1 MWIRPKESL
10 LPLALWVNEPTEITS
25 KYFVM
30 QRRRGHGQS
39 RGLSSLLVGTLDS
52 VFDTRPAPFRI
63 LHQTPS
69 SEVYYEIASALT
81 EEDIKRDWNWLVNN
95 LFKVLNEMETDEE
108 ITNFTICKVQSLVAH
123 NSTSIEEEVS
133 DPSSF
138 QVVASKFRERF
149 NMPEEERLVNY
160 YSCNYSKNRL
170 PRQGHIYLSLNHLCF
185 YSYIFGKET
194 KLVLSYTEMIDI
206 SRTANSIYIRTQN
219 NSEYTFGLLF
229 SPSETYNLLE
239 QLSKMAMQKMIQD
252 PDSPSFDHDPVL
264 SRKTSKN
271 VSKKSF
277 LLRDLTARQHSDEY
291 RMFFRL
297 PLTEILDG
305 TIKANLWTPYNKK
318 YVSGCIYLSQNF
330 LCFRSDVKRLVS
342 IVICMKNIRSAE
354 KKDDSLSRFENQIVI
369 STKDASALQFSQI
382 SDREFL
388 LNKISEFLSKQE
400 EPKHKE
406 RPKYDKGWTKVQ
418 ALINLRQE
426 EDDAE
431 MAAKQMQKMAK
442 WEEHFREFGRG
453 ISMFRTWEVA
463 NLVLQGIPD
472 RLREEVWLTFSG
484 AIHDRDMNPGLYEDL
499 VEKSMVK
506 YTPAHDE
513 IERDLHRSLPE
524 HPAFH
529 TEEGIDALRRVLQA
543 YAFRNPQIGYCQAMN
558 IVSSVF
564 LVFCDEENAFWLLAR
579 LCETLLPDY
588 YNDKVV
594 GAQIDQ
600 GVLNELISEFLPNL
614 YERLDQ
620 LGMIKMIS
628 LSWFLTIFLSVMPYE
643 SALHVIDCFFY
654 DGARVIFMI
663 ALKVLEW
670 NEEGMLSCHDDG
682 EAMQILSIFLSGIYN
697 PEYPTYTKNYER
709 HKTQKIHTVIESAYK
724 TYEDSI
730 TAQKI
735 EELRNKHRRK
745 IVHQFEVD
753 TETSIIRQLRG
764 KTNFSQDE
772 LRLLLSFIRE
782 EKLRNSRKSA
792 AKPPTFQGEP
802 VTPIETLFDDD
813 SPKDPFTRRGMDV
826 REPRLEVYNVD
837 LEIFKTLFTEL
848 SVWRECQGVDLAE
861 KLFQLLDRRS
871 LGYLDFEQVIQGL
884 GVVCCGRT
892 VEKLRLLYILHLPPL
907 LPKAEIEMGHQTV
920 SSGRTKDG
928 LAEVAAE
935 AEYFFS
941 EVTTDDAFP
950 LTDTAFDLHTHPMDL
965 LLPPTDKSASVTPNL
980 SLNSGSGVRTS
991 VFYVDLPTADGCKSI
1006 DTVSDISDLG
1016 LRDKES
1022 NCDDFSHLSSQN
1034 DDGAAARVDPQIS
1047 MPSSLGETRSL
1058 SSLRHFVV
1066 DQSWD
1071 LSPEGRIVPNMPQTN
1086 FLILWTSL
1094 LEILEYTN
1102 DNLRRAYE
1110 QLIDQGH
1117 QQRPTHSTKT
1127 SGTSLNSFTQM
1138 TMPDDEGDPN
1148 GNTSSPGR
1156 LSQEASSSRWNISFK
1171 QFSDAVTPLVDE
1183 KMKNRVD
1190 IRKEIERVQKNRR
1203 KCKV

>member
-1 MWIRPKESL
+1 
-10 LPLALWVNEPTEITS
+10 
-25 KYFVM
+25 
-30 QRRRGHGQS
+30 
-39 RGLSSLLVGTLDS
+39 
-52 VFDTRPAPFRI
+52 
-63 LHQTPS
+63 
-69 SEVYYEIASALT
+69 
-81 EEDIKRDWNWLVNN
+81 
-95 LFKVLNEMETDEE
+95 
-108 ITNFTICKVQSLVAH
+108 
-123 NSTSIEEEVS
+123 
-133 DPSSF
+133 
-138 QVVASKFRERF
+138 
-149 NMPEEERLVNY
+149 
-160 YSCNYSKNRL
+160 
-170 PRQGHIYLSLNHLCF
+170 
-185 YSYIFGKET
+185 
-194 KLVLSYTEMIDI
+194 
-206 SRTANSIYIRTQN
+206 
-219 NSEYTFGLLF
+219 
-229 SPSETYNLLE
+229 
-239 QLSKMAMQKMIQD
+239 
-252 PDSPSFDHDPVL
+252 
-264 SRKTSKN
+264 
-271 VSKKSF
+271 
-277 LLRDLTARQHSDEY
+277 
-291 RMFFRL
+291 
-297 PLTEILDG
+297 
-305 TIKANLWTPYNKK
+305 
-318 YVSGCIYLSQNF
+318 
-330 LCFRSDVKRLVS
+330 
-342 IVICMKNIRSAE
+342 
-354 KKDDSLSRFENQIVI
+354 
-369 STKDASALQFSQI
+369 
-382 SDREFL
+382 
-388 LNKISEFLSKQE
+388 
-400 EPKHKE
+400 
-406 RPKYDKGWTKVQ
+406 
-418 ALINLRQE
+418 
-426 EDDAE
+426 
-431 MAAKQMQKMAK
+431 
-442 WEEHFREFGRG
+442 
-453 ISMFRTWEVA
+453 
-463 NLVLQGIPD
+463 
-472 RLREEVWLTFSG
+472 
-484 AIHDRDMNPGLYEDL
+484 
-499 VEKSMVK
+499 
-506 YTPAHDE
+506 
-513 IERDLHRSLPE
+513 
-524 HPAFH
+524 
-529 TEEGIDALRRVLQA
+529 
-543 YAFRNPQIGYCQAMN
+543 
-558 IVSSVF
+558 
-564 LVFCDEENAFWLLAR
+564 
-579 LCETLLPDY
+579 
-588 YNDKVV
+588 
-594 GAQIDQ
+594 
-600 GVLNELISEFLPNL
+600 
-614 YERLDQ
+614 
-620 LGMIKMIS
+620 MIKMIS
-628 LSWFLTIFLSVMPYE
+628 LSWFLAIFLSVMPYE

>member
-10 LPLALWVNEPTEITS
+10 LPLALWVNEPIGPTS
-25 KYFVM
+25 KYFVV

-81 EEDIKRDWNWLVNN
+81 EDDIKRDWEWLANN

-108 ITNFTICKVQSLVAH
+108 ITNFTLCKIQSLVAH
-123 NSTSIEEEVS
+123 NSTPVDEEVS
-133 DPSSF
+133 DPNSF

-149 NMPEEERLVNY
+149 NMPEDERLVNY
-160 YSCNYSKNRL
+160 YSCNYTKNRL

-206 SRTANSIYIRTQN
+206 SRAANSIYMRTQN
-219 NSEYTFGLLF
+219 GTEYTFGLLF

-252 PDSPSFDHDPVL
+252 PESPMFDHDPVL
-264 SRKTSKN
+264 SRKLSKN

-297 PLTEILDG
+297 PLSEVLDG

-330 LCFRSDVKRLVS
+330 LCFRSDIKRLVS
-342 IVICMKNIRSAE
+342 IVICLRNIRSVE

-369 STKDASALQFSQI
+369 STTDTSALQFSQI
-382 SDREFL
+382 IDREFL
-388 LNKISEFLSKQE
+388 LNKISELLSKTKI
-400 EPKHKE
+400 PIHID

-426 EDDAE
+426 EDDVD
-431 MAAKQMQKMAK
+431 MAAKQKRMIGK

-453 ISMFRTWEVA
+453 ISMFRTWDVA

-484 AIHDRDMNPGLYEDL
+484 AIHDRDMHPGMYEDL
-499 VEKSMVK
+499 VEKSMIK

-529 TEEGIDALRRVLQA
+529 TDEGIDALRRVLQA
-543 YAFRNPQIGYCQAMN
+543 YAYRNPQIGYCQAMN

-600 GVLNELISEFLPNL
+600 GVLNELISEYLPNL
-614 YERLDQ
+614 FERLDQ

-643 SALHVIDCFFY
+643 SALNVIDCFFY

-697 PEYPTYTKNYER
+697 PEYPVYTKNYGR
-709 HKTQKIHTVIESAYK
+709 HKTQKIETLIENAYK
-724 TYEDSI
+724 TYEDTI

-745 IVHQFEVD
+745 IVHQFEQD

-764 KTNFSQDE
+764 KSYFTQDE

-782 EKLRNSRKSA
+782 EKLRNSRKST
-792 AKPPTFQGEP
+792 AKPSTFQGEP
-802 VTPIETLFDDD
+802 VTPVESLFDDD
-813 SPKDPFTRRGMDV
+813 IFKYPLTRRGLDV
-826 REPRLEVYNVD
+826 REPRLEMYNVD

-848 SVWRECQGVDLAE
+848 TVWKRCQGVDLAE

-871 LGYLDFEQVIQGL
+871 LGFLDFEQVILGL
-884 GVVCCGRT
+884 GLICCGRT

-907 LPKAEIEMGHQTV
+907 LPKAEIEMGHQTIF
-920 SSGRTKDG
+920 SGRTKDDM
-928 LAEVAAE
+928 AEVAAE

-941 EVTTDDAFP
+941 EATTEDAFP
-950 LTDTAFDLHTHPMDL
+950 LTDTAFDLHTPPMDL
-965 LLPPTDKSASVTPNL
+965 LVPTDKSTSVTPNL
-980 SLNSGSGVRTS
+980 SVGSGVRTS

-1022 NCDDFSHLSSQN
+1022 NCDDFSHLSSQ
-1034 DDGAAARVDPQIS
+1034 DGAAAYPQIS

-1058 SSLRHFVV
+1058 NSLRHFVV
-1066 DQSWD
+1066 DQSWE
-1071 LSPEGRIVPNMPQTN
+1071 LSPEGHVVPNMLQTN

-1094 LEILEYTN
+1094 LEILGHTN
-1102 DNLRRAYE
+1102 DFLRHSYE
-1110 QLIDQGH
+1110 QLIAQGH
-1117 QQRPTHSTKT
+1117 QQRNSTKM
-1127 SGTSLNSFTQM
+1127 SGTSLTSLTQM
-1138 TMPDDEGDPN
+1138 AMPDDEGDPN
-1148 GNTSSPGR
+1148 GNPSSP
-1156 LSQEASSSRWNISFK
+1156 SSTAVPRWNISFK
-1171 QFSDAVTPLVDE
+1171 QFSDAVTKYVEND
-1183 KMKNRVD
+1183 MSRRVG
-1190 IRKEIERVQKNRR
+1190 IRDEIERVQKNRR

>member
-10 LPLALWVNEPTEITS
+10 LPLALWVNEPTQLAS

-81 EEDIKRDWNWLVNN
+81 EDDIKRDWEWLSNN
-95 LFKVLNEMETDEE
+95 MFRVLNEMETEEE
-108 ITNFTICKVQSLVAH
+108 ITNFTLCKIQSLVAH
-123 NSTSIEEEVS
+123 NSTPVDEEVS
-133 DPSSF
+133 DPNSF

-160 YSCNYSKNRL
+160 YSCNYTKNRL

-194 KLVLSYTEMIDI
+194 KLVLTYTEITDI
-206 SRTANSIYIRTQN
+206 TRATNSINIRTQDN
-219 NSEYTFGLLF
+219 KEYTFGLLF
-229 SPSETYNLLE
+229 SPSETYNLVE

-252 PDSPSFDHDPVL
+252 PESPIFDHDPVL
-264 SRKTSKN
+264 SRKLSKN

-277 LLRDLTARQHSDEY
+277 LLRDLTTRQHSDEY

-297 PLTEILDG
+297 PLTEVLDG

-318 YVSGCIYLSQNF
+318 YASGNIYLSQNF

-342 IVICMKNIRSAE
+342 VVICLRNIRSVE
-354 KKDDSLSRFENQIVI
+354 KKDDSLSRFDNQIVI
-369 STKDASALQFSQI
+369 ATTDASALQFSQI
-382 SDREFL
+382 IDRGFL
-388 LNKISEFLSKQE
+388 LDKISELLAKTKI
-400 EPKHKE
+400 PIHVD
-406 RPKYDKGWTKVQ
+406 RPNYDKGWTKVQ
-418 ALINLRQE
+418 ALINQRRE
-426 EDDAE
+426 EDE
-431 MAAKQMQKMAK
+431 GMLGKQRRKLND
-442 WEEHFREFGRG
+442 WEVHFREYGRG
-453 ISMFRTWEVA
+453 VSMFRTWDVA
-463 NLVLQGIPD
+463 NLVLKGIPD
-472 RLREEVWLTFSG
+472 RLREEVWMTFSG

-499 VEKSMVK
+499 VEKSMLK

-529 TEEGIDALRRVLQA
+529 TDEGIDALRRVLQA
-543 YAFRNPQIGYCQAMN
+543 YAYRNPQIGYCQAMN

-614 YERLDQ
+614 FERLDQ

-670 NEEGMLSCHDDG
+670 NEEGMLSCQDDG
-682 EAMQILSIFLSGIYN
+682 EAMQILSTYLGGIFN
-697 PEYPTYTKNYER
+697 PEYPTYTKNLAKHRTER
-709 HKTQKIHTVIESAYK
+709 IEILIENAYQ
-724 TYEDSI
+724 TYEESI

-753 TETSIIRQLRG
+753 TENSIIRQLRG
-764 KTNFSQDE
+764 KSYFTPDE
-772 LRLLLSFIRE
+772 LRLLLSLIRE
-782 EKLRNSRKSA
+782 EKLRSSRKSA
-792 AKPPTFQGEP
+792 MKAPAFQGEP
-802 VTPIETLFDDD
+802 VTPVETLFDEEAL
-813 SPKDPFTRRGMDV
+813 KDPFARKGMDV
-826 REPRLEVYNVD
+826 REPRLEMYNVD
-837 LEIFKTLFTEL
+837 FEIFKTLFAEL
-848 SVWRECQGVDLAE
+848 TLWKRCQAVDLAE
-861 KLFQLLDRRS
+861 KLFQLLDKKS
-871 LGYLDFEQVIQGL
+871 LGYLDFEQVILGL
-884 GVVCCGRT
+884 GVVCCGQT
-892 VEKLRLLYILHLPPL
+892 KDKLRLLYILHLPPL
-907 LPKAEIEMGHQTV
+907 LPKAEIEMGRQTIF
-920 SSGRTKDG
+920 SGRTKDDM
-928 LAEVAAE
+928 AEVAAE

-941 EVTTDDAFP
+941 ETATEDTFP
-950 LTDTAFDLHTHPMDL
+950 TLTDTAFDIHTPPMDL
-965 LLPPTDKSASVTPNL
+965 LVLPDKSGSATPNL
-980 SLNSGSGVRTS
+980 SVNSGSGGARTS
-991 VFYVDLPTADGCKSI
+991 VFYVDLPTGGCKSI

-1016 LRDKES
+1016 LRDRES
-1022 NCDDFSHLSSQN
+1022 NCDDFSHLSQEG
-1034 DDGAAARVDPQIS
+1034 GAARIS
-1047 MPSSLGETRSL
+1047 MPSSFGETRSL
-1058 SSLRHFVV
+1058 SSLRHFV

-1071 LSPEGRIVPNMPQTN
+1071 VSLEGRIVPNMLQAN
-1086 FLILWTSL
+1086 FMILWTSL
-1094 LEILEYTN
+1094 LEILGHTN
-1102 DNLRRAYE
+1102 DYLRHSYE
-1110 QLIDQGH
+1110 QLICLGH
-1117 QQRPTHSTKT
+1117 QQRASQSAKT
-1127 SGTSLNSFTQM
+1127 SGTSINSLTQV
-1138 TMPDDEGDPN
+1138 TMPEVLEEDPN
-1148 GNTSSPGR
+1148 GNPSSPE
-1156 LSQEASSSRWNISFK
+1156 QSSSQGVVARWNIAFT
-1171 QFSDAVTPLVDE
+1171 QFSDAVTRHVDAE
-1183 KMKNRVD
+1183 MSKRVSV
-1190 IRKEIERVQKNRR
+1190 REEIERLQKNRR
-1203 KCKV
+1203 KCKA